1 LLRAEAGYL
10 FLRGFEVDMLKSGL
24 AAAAVL
30 AAGQS
35 AFAQQ
40 PTNAGGQL
48 QQIPPAPERPSTA
61 PVFQVAPRPAA
72 PETGPEGP
80 RVRVDVLHVT
90 GQTAFSEEDLI
101 AASGFTPGSMLSL
114 GELRGLAARISAFYN
129 GRGYFLAQAYLPAQD
144 VNAGTVTIAVVEGRY
159 GEIRLEN
166 HTNLADRVARQR
178 LAGLDAG
185 DIVTSA
191 PLERRLLLLS
201 DIPGVAIRSTLTPG
215 GTVGTSDLIV
225 EVAPG
230 RRVTG
235 SVEADNAGN
244 RYTGP
249 YRIGGS
255 INVNNPT
262 GLGDMLSFRVL
273 GSTSG
278 LAYGRAAY
286 QAPIGNLTLGIAYSH
301 IRYDLGR
308 EFRSLDADGTAD
320 IAGVYASYPLIR
332 SRDLNL
338 YALAGVERQWFEDR
352 IGIVSS
358 VTHKRSD
365 VLNLGLAGDS
375 HDDVGGGG
383 WNSFSAGLTIG
394 SLDIRT
400 PLDRA
405 IDALTARSQGGFG
418 RLQLSFA
425 RLQQVAGPFSLYGS
439 IRGQIAFDNLDSSQ
453 KMELGGAYAVR
464 AYPEGEAYGDQGYVA
479 TLEGRLALNQ
489 WTRGLPGQL
498 QAIAFID
505 AGVVDYAQD
514 PWFVGENRAYRS
526 GVGAGLVWFAPH
538 DLVLRATYAHRLRD
552 VAPTSG
558 PDQGGRFWFQVVK
571 LF

>member
-1 LLRAEAGYL
+1 
-10 FLRGFEVDMLKSGL
+10 MLKSGL
-24 AAAAVL
+24 AAAAFL

-35 AFAQQ
+35 VFAQQ
-40 PTNAGGQL
+40 PTNSGGQL
-48 QQIPPAPERPSTA
+48 RQIPPAPARPTTA
-61 PVFQVAPRPAA
+61 PVFQVAPRAVAAEPGPAGA
-72 PETGPEGP
+72 S
-80 RVRVDVLHVT
+80 VRVDVLHVT
-90 GQTAFSEEDLI
+90 GQTVFSEAALV
-101 AASGFTPGSMLSL
+101 AASGFRPGSTLSL
-114 GELRGLAARISAFYN
+114 AELRALAARISAYYN
-129 GRGYFLAQAYLPAQD
+129 ARGYFLAQAYLPAQD
-144 VNAGTVTIAVVEGRY
+144 VTSGTVTIAIVEGRY

-166 HTNLADRVARQR
+166 HTNLRDGVARAR

-185 DIVTSA
+185 DIVASA

-230 RRVTG
+230 RRITG
-235 SVEADNAGN
+235 SVEGDNAGN

-255 INVNNPT
+255 VNLNNPT
-262 GLGDMLSFRVL
+262 GLGDMLSLRVL

-278 LAYGRAAY
+278 LAYGRVAW
-286 QAPIGNLTLGIAYSH
+286 QAPIGNLTLGVAYSH

-320 IAGVYASYPLIR
+320 IAGLHASYPVIR

-338 YALAGVERQWFEDR
+338 YALASVERQWFEDR
-352 IGIVSS
+352 IGLVSS
-358 VTHKRSD
+358 VTRKRSD
-365 VLNLGLAGDS
+365 VLTLGLTGDS
-375 HDDVGGGG
+375 HDDFNGGG
-383 WNSFSAGLTIG
+383 WNSFAAGWTIG
-394 SLDIRT
+394 SLNIRT

-405 IDALTARSQGGFG
+405 IDALTARSQGGFSKI
-418 RLQLSFA
+418 QLSFA
-425 RLQQVAGPFSLYGS
+425 RVQQVAGPLSLYGS
-439 IRGQIAFDNLDSSQ
+439 IRGQIAFANLDSSQ

-479 TLEGRLALNQ
+479 TLEARLALGR

-505 AGVVDYAQD
+505 AGLVDYAQD
-514 PWFVGENRAYRS
+514 PWFAGNNRAYRS
-526 GVGAGLVWFAPH
+526 GVGAGLAWFGP
-538 DLVLRATYAHRLRD
+538 DGLVLRATYAHRLRD

-558 PDQGGRFWFQVVK
+558 PDHGGRFWFQFVK

>member
-1 LLRAEAGYL
+1 M
-10 FLRGFEVDMLKSGL
+10 FKSSL
-24 AAAAVL
+24 AAAVFL
-30 AAGQS
+30 AASQS
-35 AFAQQ
+35 AFAQ

-48 QQIPPAPERPSTA
+48 QQIPPAPARPSAA
-61 PVFQVAPRPAA
+61 PIFQVEPRAVEA
-72 PETGPEGP
+72 DTGPAGP
-80 RVRVDVLHVT
+80 RVRVEALHVT
-90 GQTAFSEEDLI
+90 GATVFSEEALI
-101 AASGFTPGSMLSL
+101 AASGFTPGSALSL
-114 GELRGLAARISAFYN
+114 AELRALAARISAYYN
-129 GRGYFLAQAYLPAQD
+129 SRGYFLAQAYLPAQD

-166 HTNLADRVARQR
+166 HTNLSASVARRR

-244 RYTGP
+244 RYTGA
-249 YRIGGS
+249 YRVGGS
-255 INVNNPT
+255 INVNDPT
-262 GLGDMLSFRVL
+262 GLGDMLSLRVL

-286 QAPIGNLTLGIAYSH
+286 QAPIGNLTLGVAYSH

-308 EFRSLDADGTAD
+308 EFASLDADGTAD
-320 IAGVYASYPLIR
+320 IAGLYASYPLIR

-338 YALAGVERQWFEDR
+338 YALAGAERQWFEDR
-352 IGIVSS
+352 IGLVSS
-358 VTHKRSD
+358 VTRKRAD
-365 VLNLGLAGDS
+365 VLSLGLAGDS
-375 HDDVGGGG
+375 HDDFGGGG
-383 WNSFSAGLTIG
+383 WNSFSAGVTIG
-394 SLDIRT
+394 SLDIGT

-418 RLQLSFA
+418 RIQLSFA
-425 RLQQVAGPFSLYGS
+425 RLQQVAGPLSLYGS

-479 TLEGRLALNQ
+479 TLEGRLALNR

-505 AGVVDYAQD
+505 AGLVDYAQD
-514 PWFVGENRAYRS
+514 PWFAGSNRAYRS
-526 GVGAGLVWFAPH
+526 GVGAGLVWFAPQN
-538 DLVLRATYAHRLRD
+538 LVLRATYAHRLRD

-558 PDQGGRFWFQVVK
+558 PDRDGRFWFQVVK

>member
-1 LLRAEAGYL
+1 
-10 FLRGFEVDMLKSGL
+10 MLKSGL
-24 AAAAVL
+24 AAAAFL
-30 AAGQS
+30 AASQS
-35 AFAQQ
+35 AFAQP
-40 PTNAGGQL
+40 PTNAGAQL
-48 QQIPPAPERPSTA
+48 QQIPPAPVRPSDA
-61 PVFQVAPRPAA
+61 PVFQVAPRAVEA
-72 PETGPEGP
+72 ETGPAGP

-90 GQTAFSEEDLI
+90 GETVFSEEALI
-101 AASGFTPGSMLSL
+101 AASGFTAGGTLSL
-114 GELRGLAARISAFYN
+114 AELRALAARISAYYN
-129 GRGYFLAQAYLPAQD
+129 ARGYFLAQAYLPAQD

-166 HTNLADRVARQR
+166 HTNLRDGVARAR

-185 DIVTSA
+185 DIVASA

-262 GLGDMLSFRVL
+262 GLGDMLSLRVL

-278 LAYGRAAY
+278 LAYGRAAW
-286 QAPIGNLTLGIAYSH
+286 QAPIGNLTLGVAYSH

-320 IAGVYASYPLIR
+320 IAGLYASYPLIR

-338 YALAGVERQWFEDR
+338 YALAGAERQWFEDR
-352 IGIVSS
+352 IGLFSS
-358 VTHKRSD
+358 VTRKRSD
-365 VLNLGLAGDS
+365 VLTLGFAGDS
-375 HDDVGGGG
+375 HDNFGGGG

-405 IDALTARSQGGFG
+405 IDALTARSQGGFSKV
-418 RLQLSFA
+418 QLSFA

-439 IRGQIAFDNLDSSQ
+439 IRGQLAFDNLDSSQ

-489 WTRGLPGQL
+489 WTGSLPGQF

-505 AGVVDYAQD
+505 AGLVDYAQD
-514 PWFVGENRAYRS
+514 PWFSGSNRAYRS
-526 GVGAGLVWFAPH
+526 GVGAGLVWFAPQ

-552 VAPTSG
+552 VASTSG
-558 PDQGGRFWFQVVK
+558 PDHAGRFWFQIVK